1 MVWFR
6 GWVLFVIWV
15 CSLRIF
21 EFGFIL
27 IEGKFYTFSST
38 HRNKQSVKV
47 NTTVSL
53 SLSLSLSLSEWRNRV
68 RFKFERAVTI
78 WPLWRPTSLTFPH
91 PILLVTGLL
100 FFLTSQLYSTFTI
113 SIFYKTFIFILKKII
128 IIPIL
133 F

>member
-53 SLSLSLSLSEWRNRV
+53 SLSLSLSEWRHRV
-68 RFKFERAVTI
+68 RLKFERAVTI

-113 SIFYKTFIFILKKII
+113 SIFYKTLIFILKKII